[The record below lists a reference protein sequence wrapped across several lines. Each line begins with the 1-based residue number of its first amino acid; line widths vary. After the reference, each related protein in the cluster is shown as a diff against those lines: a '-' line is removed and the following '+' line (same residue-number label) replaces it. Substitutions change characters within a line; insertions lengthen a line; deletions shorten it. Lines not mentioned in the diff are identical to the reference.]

1 MRRMAHLRV
10 VAGTGGGPEK
20 TILNSPR
27 FIRHHGYD
35 AQVVYLCA
43 PDPTIQ
49 QSLRT
54 RAEKLECP
62 LTLIEDHGMRD
73 VSVIKKLLRFMR
85 QERIELL
92 QTHDYKSNV
101 LGLILRRFHKMHLVS
116 MLHGWTDTTGRM
128 PLYIAIDKKC
138 LPWYEKLICVSE
150 DLVDECKKLRIPDRK
165 IQLVHNAID
174 LATYTR
180 TKSKELA
187 KREIGI
193 EGNDP
198 LIGMVCRLSPEKG
211 IIEAIA
217 MVSRLNAQGKRV
229 QLWVAGDGP
238 FRPDIEREI
247 ASRGLGEQVRLL
259 GQLSDTRLFYQAMD
273 AFLLNS
279 IREGLPN
286 VVLEA
291 MALEVPVVA
300 TRVAGVPS
308 LIRPNQTG
316 WLIEPGDEN
325 ALDSSV
331 LESLD
336 PQLGTEKAS
345 SARRLIETDFSFDKR
360 MERVAGIY
368 DSLWVTKQS

>member
-27 FIRHHGYD
+27 FIKHHGYE

-49 QSLRT
+49 QSLRS
-54 RAEKLECP
+54 RAEKLDCP
-62 LTLIEDHGMRD
+62 LTLIEDHGVRD

-85 QERIELL
+85 EERIELL

-150 DLVDECKKLRIPDRK
+150 DLVKECKKLRIPDRK
-165 IQLVHNAID
+165 IHLVHNAID

-180 TKSKELA
+180 TMSKEKA
-187 KREIGI
+187 KRELGV
-193 EGNDP
+193 EGKDP

-211 IIEAIA
+211 ILEAIA
-217 MVSRLNAQGKRV
+217 MVSRLKAQGTRV

-238 FRPDIEREI
+238 FRPEIEKEI
-247 ASRGLGEQVRLL
+247 AKQALGEQVKLL
-259 GQLSDTRLFYQAMD
+259 GQLADTRMFYQAMD

-308 LIRPNQTG
+308 LIRPNRTG
-316 WLIEPGDEN
+316 WLIEPGDER
-325 ALDSSV
+325 ALDASV
-331 LESLD
+331 IESLV
-336 PQLGTEKAS
+336 PQFGKEKAE
-345 SARRLIETDFSFDKR
+345 SARQLIENEFSFDKR

-368 DSLWVTKQS
+368 DSLWVTK

>member
-128 PLYIAIDKKC
+128 PLYIAIDKKT

-150 DLVDECKKLRIPDRK
+150 DLVDECKKLRIPERK

-180 TKSKELA
+180 TTSKELA

-238 FRPDIEREI
+238 FRPDVEREI

-316 WLIEPGDEN
+316 WLIEPGDEK

>member
-27 FIRHHGYD
+27 FIKHHGYD

-49 QSLRT
+49 QSLRS
-54 RAEKLECP
+54 RAEKLDCP
-62 LTLIEDHGMRD
+62 LTLIEDHGLRD
-73 VSVIKKLLRFMR
+73 ISVIKKLLQFMR
-85 QERIELL
+85 KERIELL
-92 QTHDYKSNV
+92 QTHDYKSNA

-128 PLYIAIDKKC
+128 PLYISIDKKC

-150 DLVDECKKLRIPDRK
+150 DLVDECKQLRISERK
-165 IQLVHNAID
+165 IHLVHNAID

-180 TKSKELA
+180 TTSKESA
-187 KREIGI
+187 KREMGV
-193 EGNDP
+193 EGNEP

-211 IIEAIA
+211 ILEAIA
-217 MVSRLNAQGKRV
+217 MVSRLNARGSRV

-238 FRPDIEREI
+238 FRPEIEKEI
-247 ASRGLGEQVRLL
+247 AHRGLGEQVRLL
-259 GQLSDTRLFYQAMD
+259 GQLSDTRMFYQAMD

-308 LIRPNQTG
+308 LIRPNRTG
-316 WLIEPGDEN
+316 WLIEPGDEK
-325 ALDSSV
+325 ALDASV
-331 LESLD
+331 LESLV
-336 PQLGTEKAS
+336 PEFGREKSHA
-345 SARRLIETDFSFDKR
+345 ARALIEQEFSFDQR
-360 MERVAGIY
+360 MRKVAGIY
-368 DSLWVTKQS
+368 DSLWVTKKA